1 MSLPR
6 FDPITLP
13 PGIAAWR
20 AEVRDFIGG
29 EMAAVP
35 GGIPAERRA
44 NAWSVFDAG
53 FSRRLGRRGWIGLT
67 WPRRYGGAER
77 SALERYVLLEELLA
91 AGAPVGA
98 HWIADRQSGP
108 ALLRYGSEAQR
119 QRLLPAIARGECF
132 FCIGMSEP
140 GAGSDLAAVRTRAER
155 RGDGWVVTGQK
166 LWTTHAHQAQMMI
179 ALVRTAPE
187 GARRHEGL
195 SQLLI
200 DMRSPGLSVR
210 PIVDLA
216 GEVHFNEVF
225 FDEVPVPADM
235 LLGTEGQGWAQCTSE
250 LSLERSGPERYLSSH
265 ALFDEW
271 LRHVGTSE
279 AAGAAVGEATR
290 MAIGQISAELW
301 TLRQMSLSVAGRL
314 AAGEDPTLE
323 AAIVKD
329 LGNSFEQALPRR
341 VQALL
346 DSSVTLEDEAPLARV
361 LVLLLQTSPSF
372 SLRGGTR
379 EILRGIIAKGLG
391 LR

>member
-1 MSLPR
+1 MSALAFEPV
-6 FDPITLP
+6 TLP
-13 PGIAAWR
+13 AAIPAWR
-20 AEVRDFIGG
+20 REVRDFV
-29 EMAAVP
+29 AAKVATIAAP
-35 GGIPAERRA
+35 QRA
-44 NAWSVFDAG
+44 NAWATFDAD
-53 FSRRLGRRGWIGLT
+53 FSRALGRRGWIGLT
-67 WPRRYGGAER
+67 WPQAYGGAGR

-91 AGAPVGA
+91 AGTPVGA

-119 QRLLPAIARGECF
+119 RRFLPAIARGECF

-140 GAGSDLAAVRTRAER
+140 GAGSDLAAVRTRAQR
-155 RGDGWVVTGQK
+155 RGDHWVLNGQK
-166 LWTTHAHQAQMMI
+166 LWTTHAHRAHMMI
-179 ALVRTAPE
+179 ALVRT
-187 GARRHEGL
+187 GDGGKRHEGL
-195 SQLLI
+195 SQFLVDLK
-200 DMRSPGLSVR
+200 SPGVTVR

-225 FDEVPVPADM
+225 LDDVAVPHDM
-235 LLGTEGQGWAQCTSE
+235 LLGTEGEGWAQCTSE

-265 ALFDEW
+265 ALFVEF
-271 LRHVGTSE
+271 LRG
-279 AAGAAVGEATR
+279 ADAGSQAQR
-290 MAIGQISAELW
+290 MEIGRMTAELW

-314 AAGEDPTLE
+314 AAGQDPALE

-346 DSSVTLEDEAPLARV
+346 DDGLALEDDTPLART
-361 LVLLLQTSPSF
+361 LALLLQTSPSF

-379 EILRGIIAKGLG
+379 EILRGIIARGLG